1 MPADGAQSL
10 RLEESEQ
17 DGYPVLTPAGE
28 VDIATV
34 ETLRDRLNGWLD
46 AGRLRLV
53 VDLGQLDY
61 LDSTGLGCVTA
72 ARKRAQDL
80 GGDLVLV
87 CTRPRIMRLF
97 TITGLDAVFTICGS
111 VAEAAAKL
119 RRTRVE

>member
-28 VDIATV
+28 VDISTV
-34 ETLRDRLNGWLD
+34 ETLRDRLGGWLD
-46 AGRLRLV
+46 EGKLRLV

-61 LDSTGLGCVTA
+61 LDSTGLGCVAA
-72 ARKRAQDL
+72 ARKKAQDL

-87 CTRPRIMRLF
+87 CTRPRILRLF
-97 TITGLDAVFTICGS
+97 TITGLDAVFTICDS
-111 VAEAAAKL
+111 VAAAAAKL
-119 RRTRVE
+119 KAGEA